1 MITQAPTQ
9 RILRSQ
15 IDFAYYNPRRIS
27 EGNKKRLK
35 KSLKEFGLVQDPI
48 WNKRSGRLVG
58 GHQRIELMD
67 SEAHKKDYEIDVK
80 VVDLDDDAEFRLN
93 VILNNA
99 GAQGEFDY
107 QAVSDAAKDF
117 GVDLG
122 DLGFSSEDL
131 VVNFNLDSG
140 LDPDAAKDIGDA
152 KQHKL
157 DARAK
162 HQQQG
167 RNGEVGA
174 TDAEF
179 VEDSILRIP
188 FESVSQKMRH
198 LGKFGFAGNS
208 KAIPADLYHSV
219 LRQKFEQGL
228 F

>member
-1 MITQAPTQ
+1 MIAQAPTQ

-67 SEAHKKDYEIDVK
+67 SEAHKKDYELDVK

-107 QAVSDAAKDF
+107 QAISDAAKDF

-131 VVNFNLDSG
+131 VVNFDFDSG
-140 LDPDAAKDIGDA
+140 LDPDAAEDIGEA

-157 DARAK
+157 DVRAK

-167 RNGEVGA
+167 QDGEIGA
-174 TDAEF
+174 TDAKYSDF
-179 VEDSILRIP
+179 SFQLV
-188 FESVSQKMRH
+188 FESNSEKSSW
-198 LGKFGFAGNS
+198 LGKLGFAGNS
-208 KAIPADLYHSV
+208 KAVKADLLIAT
-219 LRQKFEQGL
+219 LRQKIEQGL
-228 F
+228 L